1 LARCLIIG
9 CGCRGRALTARLCA
23 GGHIVRATTRD
34 PARAGEIA
42 SAGAEPVIAD
52 PDRVGTLTGALAG
65 VSVVVILLASA
76 TGPARRLAALHGPRL
91 EALLGRLTD
100 TTVRGVVY
108 EVGGRLDGRLLA
120 AGADR
125 VREFATRS
133 HVSFEL
139 LDADPE
145 RLEAWLAAAQ
155 DAVQRVLA
163 AR

>member
-91 EALLGRLTD
+91 
-100 TTVRGVVY
+100 
-108 EVGGRLDGRLLA
+108 DGRLLA